1 MPLRTKQQILEERQ
15 NAAAKVFNNLT
26 AQVEDETPFG
36 HPCTGCGKILETEKD
51 FRSHFLIPDERYLN
65 LGECPDKV
73 KVKVKVKDKNTT
85 D

>member
-15 NAAAKVFNNLT
+15 NEAAKVFNNLT
-26 AQVEDETPFG
+26 AQVEDETP
-36 HPCTGCGKILETEKD
+36 CNLKCSGCGVLLKTEKD

-73 KVKVKVKDKNTT
+73 KPTT